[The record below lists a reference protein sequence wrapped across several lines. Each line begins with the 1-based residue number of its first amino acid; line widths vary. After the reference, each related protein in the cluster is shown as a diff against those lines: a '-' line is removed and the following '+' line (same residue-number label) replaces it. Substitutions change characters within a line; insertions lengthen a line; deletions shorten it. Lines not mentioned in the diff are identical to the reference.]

1 VLDGDVPQGHLLEQV
16 PVLGDQVVVVRRY
29 VGVVVDVVRRA
40 PDPQRGLED
49 RDLPYHGPK
58 YSVVESGIVVE
69 AAYDRGR
76 PRHREYLTRERLA
89 GI

>member
-1 VLDGDVPQGHLLEQV
+1 VASKNG
-16 PVLGDQVVVVRRY
+16 
-29 VGVVVDVVRRA
+29 
-40 PDPQRGLED
+40 
-49 RDLPYHGPK
+49 DLPYHGPK

-76 PRHREYLTRERLA
+76 RRHREYLTRERLA